1 MGAGRYRMSR
11 PVPGTLVHTIL
22 DRTLQF
28 FQEPKNRQR
37 IQHECIDPLL
47 RHILD
52 KMFPYIILTCIL
64 FSLIL
69 LMSLTSVGLLMFQ
82 LHALTKPVLTAV
94 SESTINQI
102 PV

>member
-1 MGAGRYRMSR
+1 MGVDRYKMSR
-11 PVPGTLVHTIL
+11 PVPGTFVNTIL

-82 LHALTKPVLTAV
+82 LHAMTKPIVTALT
-94 SESTINQI
+94 ESTINQ
-102 PV
+102 VSV